1 MEEWNEVIESLVI
14 DVAEEGV
21 GTTAG
26 MALLWSL
33 FFGGAFTVFAG
44 IMSLLASTI

>member
-1 MEEWNEVIESLVI
+1 MDEWNELIESLFI

-26 MALLWSL
+26 IGFLWGL
-33 FFGGAFTVFAG
+33 FFGGVFAAFEG
-44 IMSLLASTI
+44 IMSLLVSTI